1 MGAMSVCCCC
11 CCCCRHIKR
20 PSGSA
25 QSRGGASDA
34 DVFRGHRLTA
44 LMWGEKGND
53 KTKIGPGYNHTDAT
67 QKN

>member
-1 MGAMSVCCCC
+1 MRIASGCCSKTGPNESC

-44 LMWGEKGND
+44 LMWGEKR
-53 KTKIGPGYNHTDAT
+53 KR
-67 QKN
+67 